1 MPTTD
6 ETAEQVAKARLALEA
21 AEAEHAAALT
31 TADDNKTAAE
41 HALELLEEVV
51 MCLGN
56 RPTMRLILSRLK
68 KASAPPTPAP
78 AIASEDKAA

>member
-21 AEAEHAAALT
+21 AEADHAAALS
-31 TADDNKTAAE
+31 TADDNKTAAD
-41 HALELLEEVV
+41 HALELLEELV

-56 RPTMRLILSRLK
+56 RPTMRLILARLK
-68 KASAPPTPAP
+68 KASAPPTSAP
-78 AIASEDKAA
+78 AISSQEKAG